1 MALAKCG
8 GAQAVM
14 GDQLKK
20 ITVERDAGAFRF
32 LFLTFYPKVKAMLIR
47 QGTDKDA
54 AEEITQDTLLAVW
67 RKSHQFS
74 GDRGNVSAW
83 IYAIARNLRID
94 RIRRQLVSQRVREEF
109 ETIER
114 IRDSAQEPVSWE
126 QRQGEIQRA
135 LGRLPQEQLQVLQ
148 LSFIDG
154 LTQSEIAAWLAVPLG
169 TVKSRMRLA
178 FKKLRFATEREI

>member
-1 MALAKCG
+1 
-8 GAQAVM
+8 
-14 GDQLKK
+14 
-20 ITVERDAGAFRF
+20 
-32 LFLTFYPKVKAMLIR
+32 
-47 QGTDKDA
+47 
-54 AEEITQDTLLAVW
+54 
-67 RKSHQFS
+67 
-74 GDRGNVSAW
+74 
-83 IYAIARNLRID
+83 
-94 RIRRQLVSQRVREEF
+94 LVSQRVREEF

-154 LTQSEIAAWLAVPLG
+154 LTQSEIAARLAVPLG